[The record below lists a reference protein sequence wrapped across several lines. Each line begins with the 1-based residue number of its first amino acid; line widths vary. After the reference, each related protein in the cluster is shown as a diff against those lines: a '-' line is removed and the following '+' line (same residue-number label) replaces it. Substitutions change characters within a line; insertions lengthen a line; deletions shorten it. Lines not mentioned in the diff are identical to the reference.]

1 LPKVLIL
8 NDPKSISRRPFFVT
22 LLAGM
27 VLIITIVH
35 LVRFVYAITWWRFL
49 ATLPGETPLWLAS
62 TGLVGLLVGAA
73 LFWGLWIGNPHSP
86 IAARIIIP
94 AYIGLLWIEQ
104 ILSTWRG
111 NKFENWPFTAAISL
125 FVILF
130 TYWTLS
136 TPRAKNFFGAL
147 HEPSKKD

>member
-1 LPKVLIL
+1 MSDI
-8 NDPKSISRRPFFVT
+8 KSISRRPFSVT
-22 LLAGM
+22 LLAGL

-49 ATLPGETPLWLAS
+49 TTLPGKTPLWLAT
-62 TGLVGLLVGAA
+62 TGLIGLLVGAV

-86 IAARIIIP
+86 VAARIIIP
-94 AYIGLLWIEQ
+94 AYIGLQWIEQ
-104 ILSTWRG
+104 VYSTWRG
-111 NKFENWPFTAAISL
+111 NIIENWQFTVVISL
-125 FVILF
+125 VVIIF

-136 TPRAKNFFGAL
+136 TSRAKIYFGVL